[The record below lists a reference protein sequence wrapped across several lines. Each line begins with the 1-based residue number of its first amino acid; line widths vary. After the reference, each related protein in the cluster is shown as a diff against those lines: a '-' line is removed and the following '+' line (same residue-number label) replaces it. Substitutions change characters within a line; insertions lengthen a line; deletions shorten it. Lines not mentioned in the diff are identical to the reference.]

1 MRTPLLKYALAVFL
15 GGASYGAM
23 GTVAKSAFAAGF
35 AWPQTVMSQALFGT
49 LLFGLAFAVEALRR
63 RGAARMTARKLF
75 RLMGVGIAT
84 CITGVLYSIALSKL
98 PVAVAITLLFQ
109 FTWIGIV
116 IQVVT
121 TRKPPHAAQVAA
133 AVVIMAGTVLA
144 SGLLSADVDFASFDP
159 IGIACGLISAVTCA
173 VFMYLSGH
181 VENDMPSFQRGF
193 FICCGSLLVGV
204 LVCPGYFPSGVLF
217 EGIAGYGVLLAVTV
231 LFVPVLL
238 FGIGT
243 PKLPVGVSTIL
254 AASELPCG
262 ILVSLVVLG
271 EAVDAVQAAGVVAIL
286 AGVVIAQMPT
296 LRVRPRRLHTE
307 ASASDEQRERP
318 AQ

>member
-1 MRTPLLKYALAVFL
+1 MGGMHSPLLKYALAVFV

-49 LLFGLAFAVEALRR
+49 LLFGLAFAIEALRNK
-63 RGAARMTARKLF
+63 GAAPMDARKLL
-75 RLMGVGIAT
+75 RLAGTGMVTAT
-84 CITGVLYSIALSKL
+84 TGVLYSIALSKL

-116 IQVVT
+116 IQVVA
-121 TRKPPHAAQVAA
+121 TRKPPHAAQVVAA
-133 AVVIMAGTVLA
+133 AVIMAGTVLA

-159 IGIACGLISAVTCA
+159 VGVACALLSAVSCA
-173 VFMYLSGH
+173 AFMYLSGH

-193 FICCGSLLVGV
+193 FICLGSLLVGV
-204 LVCPGYFPSGVLF
+204 IVCPGYFPSGVLF
-217 EGIAGYGVLLAVTV
+217 QGIAGYGVLLAVTV

-243 PKLPVGVSTIL
+243 PRLPVGVSTIL

-262 ILVSLVVLG
+262 ILVSVLVLG
-271 EAVDAVQAAGVVAIL
+271 EGVDAVQAAGVIAIL
-286 AGVVIAQMPT
+286 AGVVIAQGPT
-296 LRVRPRRLHTE
+296 LKVRPRR
-307 ASASDEQRERP
+307 AKGKR

>member
-1 MRTPLLKYALAVFL
+1 MRFPLLKYALAVFL

-49 LLFGLAFAVEALRR
+49 LLFGLAFAIEALRNR
-63 RGAARMTARKLF
+63 KAAPMDARKLL
-75 RLMGVGIAT
+75 RLAGTGMVTAT
-84 CITGVLYSIALSKL
+84 TGVLYSIALSRL

-116 IQVVT
+116 IQVVA

-133 AVVIMAGTVLA
+133 AAVIMAGTVLA
-144 SGLLSADVDFASFDP
+144 SGLLSSDVDFASFDLV
-159 IGIACGLISAVTCA
+159 GIACALLSAVSCA
-173 VFMYLSGH
+173 AFMYLSGRMGS
-181 VENDMPSFQRGF
+181 DMPPFQRGF
-193 FICCGSLLVGV
+193 FICLGSLAVGV
-204 LVCPGYFPSGVLF
+204 VVCPGYFPSGVLF
-217 EGIAGYGVLLAVTV
+217 QGIAGYGVLLAVTV

-243 PKLPVGVSTIL
+243 PKLPVGASTIL

-262 ILVSLVVLG
+262 ILLSFLVLG
-271 EAVDAVQAAGVVAIL
+271 EGIDAVQTAGVVAIL
-286 AGVVIAQMPT
+286 AGVAIAQAPT
-296 LRVRPRRLHTE
+296 MRVRARRRDAE
-307 ASASDEQRERP
+307 ARRRSDERL
-318 AQ
+318 